1 MGTLLL
7 SPRNA
12 VDGLGVRIPNGVSM
26 NDQSGTG
33 AGPYNQVVTLID
45 ASQGEILGQTTGAA
59 VVSDV
64 NGTIHDYLRGLVKLT
79 AAGMPAVGPA
89 APGLSVPVTQ
99 YAAVTG
105 AYRMGMVSGTI
116 AAGLAANSP
125 VWALRYGGVNFAL
138 VRKINISAANAGT
151 AFTAGVAN
159 FQLFA
164 ARAYTINASSGTA
177 ATLTGNNGKLRTTF
191 GTNNLADLRIAATGA
206 LSAGTWTLD
215 AQPLRNLTAGVV
227 ATAGAQI
234 VAPTVLYQR
243 DAADDFPVVL
253 AQNEGLVIEATVPAT
268 GTWVLSVDVQWDE
281 VVTF

>member
-26 NDQSGTG
+26 NDQSGNG
-33 AGPYNQVVTLID
+33 SGPFNQVVTLVD
-45 ASQGEILGQTTGAA
+45 ASQAEILGQTTGAA

-64 NGTIHDYLRGLVKLT
+64 NGTIHDYLRGLVKLI
-79 AAGMPAVGPA
+79 AAGTPAVGPA

-116 AAGLAANSP
+116 AAGMSASSP
-125 VWALRYGGVNFAL
+125 VWAMRYAGVNFAL

-151 AFTAGVAN
+151 AFTAGVAS

-164 ARAYTINASSGTA
+164 ARSYTINATGGTA
-177 ATLTGNNGKLRTTF
+177 ATLTGNNGKLRTSF
-191 GTNNLADLRIAATGA
+191 GANNLGDLRIAATGA
-206 LSAGTWTLD
+206 ITAGTWVAD

-234 VAPTVLYQR
+234 IAPTVMFQR
-243 DAADDFPVVL
+243 DAGDEFPLIL
-253 AQNEGLVIEATVPAT
+253 AQNEGLFIAATVPAT

-281 VVTF
+281 VVSF